1 MSDVVLDASAV
12 LAVLFK
18 EPGEDFVRPWLRGGW
33 ISAVNAGEVLNKR
46 YRPGESLDRTVLLFR
61 SLELRVVDFDFEQ
74 SVIAASFEP
83 YARAANLSFAD
94 RACLSLGL
102 MRELPVL
109 TAEQNWTKPN
119 LGIDIRLI
127 RERKENP

>member
-46 YRPGESLDRTVLLFR
+46 YRPGESLDRTVQLFR